1 MLIVGTRLVSC
12 CWENEKVPRTAE
24 WSYVNVTHEML
35 RKDPTTR
42 ALCEMVFMRFDESAQ
57 TASWS
62 RASATAW
69 GLENARD
76 EVLVAAFDGG
86 ALDHE
91 RRVRATFVF
100 ETNETKAER
109 DHPVI
114 VMRVAC
120 LDIL

>member
-1 MLIVGTRLVSC
+1 MLIIGTRAFLGTK
-12 CWENEKVPRTAE
+12 NGKNPRTE
-24 WSYVNVTHEML
+24 WSYVAVTPHVL
-35 RKDPTTR
+35 RKNPMTR
-42 ALCEMVFMRFDESAQ
+42 ALCEMVFMRFDESAHE
-57 TASWS
+57 ASWS
-62 RASATAW
+62 RATATAW

-76 EVLVAAFDGG
+76 EVFVAAFDGG

-100 ETNETKAER
+100 ETIETIGR
-109 DHPVI
+109 DRPAI